1 MLGAKVANFAHLCS
15 VLSKEVRR
23 NDEIEAAI
31 NCSPAYELNEEL
43 ERRL

>member
-15 VLSKEVRR
+15 VLSKEVCR
-23 NDEIEAAI
+23 NDEIEDTI
-31 NCSPAYELNEEL
+31 DCSPAYELNEEF